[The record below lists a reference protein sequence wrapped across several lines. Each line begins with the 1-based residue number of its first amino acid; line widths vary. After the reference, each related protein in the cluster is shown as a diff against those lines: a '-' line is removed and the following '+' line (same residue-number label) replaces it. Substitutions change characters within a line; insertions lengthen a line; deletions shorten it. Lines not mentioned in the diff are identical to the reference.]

1 MIMEPTNVDTL
12 AFARRIVTKY
22 LAYLHADLTSGGRPT
37 VNRKVARARFLGLC
51 DAADALGLAMT
62 PDHLH
67 TVVVEHVGHQIQT
80 RPGYRAMSN
89 HEQQDWDTAA
99 AKRIAVAMGW
109 ASARTRCEECGGLD
123 AHDVMCGGRP

>member
-1 MIMEPTNVDTL
+1 MIMEPTNVDTM

-22 LAYLHADLTSGGRPT
+22 LAYVTADLTSGGRPT

-67 TVVVEHVGHQIQT
+67 TVVVEHVGHQIAL

-89 HEQQDWDTAA
+89 HEQQAWDERAA
-99 AKRIAVAMGW
+99 ERIYLEMGW
-109 ASARTRCEECGGLD
+109 K
-123 AHDVMCGGRP
+123 